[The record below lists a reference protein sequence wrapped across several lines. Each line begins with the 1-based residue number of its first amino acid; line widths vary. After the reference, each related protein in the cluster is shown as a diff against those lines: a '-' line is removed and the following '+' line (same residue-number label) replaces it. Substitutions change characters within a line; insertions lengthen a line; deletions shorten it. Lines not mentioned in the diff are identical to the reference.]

1 MWSSFVVTG
10 DSGEWRVVQSVV
22 RTLACAFLYT
32 GRLFKI
38 KNSFEGSESF
48 RKVVCKIWHIIE
60 FCTQKYS
67 INTMDIHSVIC

>member
-10 DSGEWRVVQSVV
+10 NSGEWRVVQSVV

-38 KNSFEGSESF
+38 KIVL
-48 RKVVCKIWHIIE
+48 RDQKVLERLFAKFGI
-60 FCTQKYS
+60 
-67 INTMDIHSVIC
+67 

>member
-48 RKVVCKIWHIIE
+48 RKVVCKIWHIIS
-60 FCTQKYS
+60 FVHKNIQ
-67 INTMDIHSVIC
+67 

>member
-1 MWSSFVVTG
+1 M
-10 DSGEWRVVQSVV
+10 

-32 GRLFKI
+32 GRLFKM

-48 RKVVCKIWHIIE
+48 IKVVGKIWHIIG